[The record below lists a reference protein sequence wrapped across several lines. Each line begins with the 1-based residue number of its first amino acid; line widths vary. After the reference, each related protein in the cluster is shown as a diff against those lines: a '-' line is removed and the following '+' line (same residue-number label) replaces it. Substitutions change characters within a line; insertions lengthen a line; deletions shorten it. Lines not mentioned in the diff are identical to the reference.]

1 MSTITRNL
9 GRIRQVINV
18 ATKYG
23 FLRIIKKIGLINLV
37 TMKPTKFEVEG
48 DEPVRVRK
56 MLEELGPT
64 YVKIGQVLSMRPDL
78 IPPEYVK
85 ELSQLYDKA
94 SPLEF
99 EKIRNRVEAELGKG
113 STFFF
118 TISKNVQ
125 LVQLIHVVIEYNKN
139 IYNSLFYFKKKI
151 DFFSLIKHTI
161 TI

>member
-85 ELSQLYDKA
+85 EFSQLYDKA

-99 EKIRNRVEAELGKG
+99 EKIRNRVEAELGK
-113 STFFF
+113 
-118 TISKNVQ
+118 K
-125 LVQLIHVVIEYNKN
+125 IEEV
-139 IYNSLFYFKKKI
+139 FK
-151 DFFSLIKHTI
+151 S
-161 TI
+161 